1 MTKANV
7 VKFSIALS
15 AAAAAHLSVL
25 AYTVPH
31 APPALVAGNSFG
43 VQFGTMASS
52 TNAFQHEA
60 PPSDE
65 PEPSPAQS
73 EQPPATRS
81 SPSPQSPEAAP
92 KVEKTAPDEPK
103 SETLVADADPLL
115 PEENT
120 DEPAVVDR
128 QIKPAAQ
135 TAPTTAV
142 SSATSAAPQTEPA
155 EYKPAGNNSHR
166 KAKTSVNAN
175 SPATKES
182 GGDSAASAKSP
193 AAGNSEHS
201 NYSGEVMRH
210 LSQLRRPRASGPGST
225 HIRFTVS
232 PRGTIKHIEVSQ
244 SSGSSRFDRQAL
256 IFVKKAS
263 PFPAPPTGIS
273 HSFTVEIEGS

>member
-31 APPALVAGNSFG
+31 APPTLVAGNSFG

-120 DEPAVVDR
+120 NEPAVVDR
-128 QIKPAAQ
+128 QVKPAA
-135 TAPTTAV
+135 
-142 SSATSAAPQTEPA
+142 
-155 EYKPAGNNSHR
+155 
-166 KAKTSVNAN
+166 
-175 SPATKES
+175 
-182 GGDSAASAKSP
+182 
-193 AAGNSEHS
+193 
-201 NYSGEVMRH
+201 
-210 LSQLRRPRASGPGST
+210 
-225 HIRFTVS
+225 
-232 PRGTIKHIEVSQ
+232 
-244 SSGSSRFDRQAL
+244 
-256 IFVKKAS
+256 
-263 PFPAPPTGIS
+263 
-273 HSFTVEIEGS
+273 